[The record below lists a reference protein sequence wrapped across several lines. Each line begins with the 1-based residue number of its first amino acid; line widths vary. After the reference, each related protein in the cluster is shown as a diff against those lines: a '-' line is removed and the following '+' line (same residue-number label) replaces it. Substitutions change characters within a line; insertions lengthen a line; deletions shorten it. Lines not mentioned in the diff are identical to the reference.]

1 MVHATV
7 RIREAWPVAA
17 IVLLGFNLRTAVTAV
32 PPVLPDLGL
41 TRAGE
46 TALTALPLIL
56 FGLAALAA
64 PLLRRRLGIERG
76 LFAAASILLAGVLL
90 RSAGEDTGLFAGT
103 VAACV
108 GIAAMNVLMPS
119 FTAKRFPERAGL
131 MTGLY
136 TMALSVGAAAAAGL
150 TVPLR
155 DASGSTSLALGIW
168 SVPVLAALAVLT
180 PLLRSR
186 DDERVEPQATR
197 LTALWRQPL
206 AWWVTLFMGLQAA
219 TFYAPLSWLPT
230 MYRDEGFE
238 PATAGLLLAIFTGV
252 GMASNLAAPV
262 LAHRMRDQRP
272 AIVAA
277 MALSIGGGLG
287 LLLAPSAAPALWASL
302 MGLGQGAALSLAL
315 LVIVLRSPAPETA
328 ARLSA
333 MAQGAGYLLAATGPA
348 AMAVL
353 HGLSG
358 GWTVPLL
365 GLLAA
370 FAIQLAAGLA
380 AARPVLL
387 RA

>member
-1 MVHATV
+1 
-7 RIREAWPVAA
+7 
-17 IVLLGFNLRTAVTAV
+17 
-32 PPVLPDLGL
+32 
-41 TRAGE
+41 
-46 TALTALPLIL
+46 
-56 FGLAALAA
+56 
-64 PLLRRRLGIERG
+64 
-76 LFAAASILLAGVLL
+76 
-90 RSAGEDTGLFAGT
+90 
-103 VAACV
+103 
-108 GIAAMNVLMPS
+108 
-119 FTAKRFPERAGL
+119 
-131 MTGLY
+131 
-136 TMALSVGAAAAAGL
+136 MALSVGAAAAAGL

-168 SVPVLAALAVLT
+168 SLPVVAALAVLT
-180 PLLRSR
+180 PLLRSP
-186 DDERVEPQATR
+186 DAERVETQATR
-197 LTALWRQPL
+197 LAALRRQPL
-206 AWWVTLFMGLQAA
+206 AWWITLFMGLQAA

-272 AIVAA
+272 AVVAT

-287 LLLAPSAAPALWASL
+287 LLLAPSAAPALWAGL

-315 LVIVLRSPAPETA
+315 LVIVLRSPTPETA

-365 GLLAA
+365 VLLAA